1 MSKEETPIGL
11 QLSTPIYNHLRWTI
25 SRLRYFNE
33 YHPTDKQRLELIFSI
48 NEMFKN
54 RHEKNVEQ
62 YAQAKV
68 EELQKENKH
77 LKQVYE
83 HRCNEVKDKVETIHN
98 YFNQITKL
106 QKGIDKAYE
115 ALNDIVWLIERGAS
129 MDEVIE
135 SVNAKARPF
144 LLTNKKEG

>member
-1 MSKEETPIGL
+1 MSKEDTQIKADK
-11 QLSTPIYNHLRWTI
+11 
-25 SRLRYFNE
+25 YFDNINWNMLLNE
-33 YHPTDKQRLELIFSI
+33 CENPLDELKKRA
-48 NEMFKN
+48 NL
-54 RHEKNVEQ
+54 

-98 YFNQITKL
+98 YLNQITQL
-106 QKGIDKAYE
+106 QKDIDKAYE
-115 ALNDIVWLIERGAS
+115 ALNDIVWLVERGAS
-129 MDEVIE
+129 MEEVIE

-144 LLTNKKEG
+144 LITNKKEG

>member
-1 MSKEETPIGL
+1 MSKEDTQIKADK
-11 QLSTPIYNHLRWTI
+11 
-25 SRLRYFNE
+25 YFDNINWNMLLNE
-33 YHPTDKQRLELIFSI
+33 CENPLDELKKRA
-48 NEMFKN
+48 NL
-54 RHEKNVEQ
+54 

-98 YFNQITKL
+98 YLNQITQL

-115 ALNDIVWLIERGAS
+115 ALNDIVWLVERGAS
-129 MDEVIE
+129 MEEIIE

-144 LLTNKKEG
+144 LITNKKEG